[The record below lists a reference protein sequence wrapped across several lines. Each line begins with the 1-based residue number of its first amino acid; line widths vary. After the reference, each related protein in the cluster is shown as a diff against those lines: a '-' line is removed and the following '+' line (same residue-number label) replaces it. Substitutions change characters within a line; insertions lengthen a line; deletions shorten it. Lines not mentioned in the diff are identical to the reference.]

1 MQNASI
7 SIHAFSNNR
16 VVDKLT
22 AKDDGFSTKLDDAKI
37 GSDDDRVLCL
47 DCEGIEPERQQRSF
61 LFVPTFSCDSNCEI
75 NSERRG
81 GG

>member
-47 DCEGIEPERQQRSF
+47 DC
-61 LFVPTFSCDSNCEI
+61 
-75 NSERRG
+75 G
-81 GG
+81 GD